1 MLITKIMKILRL
13 LIIAALLIGV
23 TACELDYEPYS
34 SKSDATALL
43 TLTDLKTATIGSY
56 SWIKTSNYAGGL
68 FWLSIYP
75 SDDVALSGTTSNPL
89 YNAYTYKHFPSM
101 ANTTTFWF
109 DAYRGIY
116 SANRVIEAIKDGVSA
131 DHDQLKGENLYLR
144 VLSHFFLVRFFGR
157 PYPQGNGA
165 NLGVP
170 YIDNTDN
177 YQPARNTVK
186 EVYDFM
192 IRDLL
197 KAAELMG
204 QSKNSCYASDETCY
218 ALLSRIYLYMEDN
231 ANAIKYADM
240 VINSGRYTLVAS
252 ENLLSYFTLVP
263 ESNTETIFALRH
275 VASDNRNK
283 SAIGNQ
289 FYNDTITWAT
299 GYAETY
305 CSQQLLNLYSQNPGD
320 IRKNFI
326 QSIRDKSKPAPYPM
340 LTRNGVPKYFFKKY
354 NYQEG
359 ITNLCSPVILRLA
372 EMYLNRAEA
381 NAKLN
386 NDQLAINDVN
396 LIRRRAGL
404 TGGQLYS
411 VTDLKGKATVLD
423 VVLEERQLE
432 LAFEGHRQFDLFRN
446 NRPLVRAY
454 KGYHGE
460 DNDRFN
466 HRVEP
471 TDPRV
476 IYFIPE
482 RETNVNPNLVQND

>member
-1 MLITKIMKILRL
+1 MKTMKILRL
-13 LIIAALLIGV
+13 LIFAAILAG
-23 TACELDYEPYS
+23 ASSCELNYEPYS
-34 SKSDATALL
+34 SKSDNTALQSV
-43 TLTDLKTATIGSY
+43 TDLQTATVGSY
-56 SWIKTSNYAGGL
+56 SWLKTSNYTREL

-101 ANTTTFWF
+101 ANTTNFWF

-116 SANRVIEAIKDGVSA
+116 SANKIIENIKDGVSPEL
-131 DHDQLKGENLYLR
+131 DQLKGENLYLR
-144 VLSHFFLVRFFGR
+144 VLSHFLMVRFFGR
-157 PYPQGNGA
+157 PYSQGGGENPGI
-165 NLGVP
+165 P
-170 YIDNTDN
+170 YRDNTLDDL
-177 YQPARNTVK
+177 PSRNTVK

-197 KAAELMG
+197 KAAELMTVA
-204 QSKNSCYASDETCY
+204 KNSCYASKETCY
-218 ALLSRIYLYMEDN
+218 ALLSRIYLYKEDN
-231 ANAIKYADM
+231 VNAIKYANM
-240 VINSGRYTLVAS
+240 VMDSKRYSLVTTG
-252 ENLLSYFTLVP
+252 NLLNYFTLVP

-275 VASDNRNK
+275 VASDNRFK

-289 FYNDTITWAT
+289 FYNDTISWAT
-299 GYAETY
+299 GYGETY
-305 CSQQLLNLYSQNPGD
+305 ASQQIVNFYYQFPND
-320 IRKNFI
+320 IRRQFI
-326 QSIRDKSKPAPYPM
+326 QPIRDKTKPAPYPM
-340 LTRNGVPKYFFKKY
+340 LTRNGVPKYYFKKY

-372 EMYLNRAEA
+372 EMYLIRAEA
-381 NAKLN
+381 NAKLGN
-386 NDQLAINDVN
+386 NQPAIDDVN
-396 LIRRRAGL
+396 LIRQRAGL
-404 TGGQLYS
+404 TGAELYT
-411 VTDLKGKATVLD
+411 VTDLKGRASVLD

-454 KGYHGE
+454 KGYHGAD
-460 DNDRFN
+460 DNRFD

-482 RETNVNPNLVQND
+482 RETNVNPSLVQNP